1 MDGYGMYGGGGSGF
15 APMGAPLSSGLMS
28 PVALPPPR
36 PSPQMVMLLAAVK
49 QARLYAI
56 AAVQADNQGDYASA
70 AANYRAAVQSLKNE
84 VANVPPEDAQAFN
97 DRVCGRHNA
106 LAQRSNLIVH
116 DGGAFSRS
124 RLETTTDHD
133 VREASRAD

>member
-1 MDGYGMYGGGGSGF
+1 MDGYGMYGGVGSGF

-28 PVALPPPR
+28 PVALP

-70 AANYRAAVQSLKNE
+70 TANYRAAVQSLKNE

-116 DGGAFSRS
+116 DGGVFSRS
-124 RLETTTDHD
+124 RLETTDHD